1 MIAKTVFFIED
12 SAPAIELTN
21 IVLAAFQKIVNDGAK
36 PSPGCSSHRKPRVAV
51 MDVLPG
57 RHRLYTDDIVV
68 VLARHATAIGA
79 QTSLSATKKPL

>member
-36 PSPGCSSHRKPRVAV
+36 PSPGCSSHRSRA
-51 MDVLPG
+51 L
-57 RHRLYTDDIVV
+57 RLWTCCQGG
-68 VLARHATAIGA
+68 IGF
-79 QTSLSATKKPL
+79 TRTTLLS